1 MAVILPIDNV
11 ACQFEVL
18 DGHVV
23 HVTEQP
29 LEIVHHVKLSVGRI
43 RSHVHNRSGII
54 HIFIFD
60 LVVRDHLGVL
70 VALDAN
76 IARVILVLMFFED
89 FEWCR
94 DFTLPDQLELTVLDY
109 VIGKVI
115 YFVTL
120 QLTLD
125 FIGDL
130 SILEEPSDVQP
141 QRIGPVENLEV
152 AVVDDIINLGI
163 FDLLTKVIFFGVHEC
178 FDLVFKDVFMSIRKF
193 FELTRKIMQVGQII
207 ELQYDWQ
214 WLQLT

>member
-1 MAVILPIDNV
+1 MVQKWDIVNNEINNCYNIQNLNDHLYGKCQKDMAVILPIDNV

-89 FEWCR
+89 FE
-94 DFTLPDQLELTVLDY
+94 
-109 VIGKVI
+109 
-115 YFVTL
+115 
-120 QLTLD
+120 
-125 FIGDL
+125 
-130 SILEEPSDVQP
+130 
-141 QRIGPVENLEV
+141 
-152 AVVDDIINLGI
+152 
-163 FDLLTKVIFFGVHEC
+163 
-178 FDLVFKDVFMSIRKF
+178 
-193 FELTRKIMQVGQII
+193 
-207 ELQYDWQ
+207 
-214 WLQLT
+214 